1 MDTPGVSSYTRLRPA
16 ARATIGLVLAVAVLA
31 VFVWLTGGVTV
42 IRALT
47 RANVGIVAVG
57 SVAGTAAV
65 LSWGEALRRALGG
78 TKPIGGLK
86 YRLAYLSG
94 DFARQV
100 LPMGRLSGSAIIA
113 YAVTRPFDL
122 EYEEGLAAVTV
133 TDLLNLVS
141 AITLSTLGLSAVF
154 LRADV
159 GDVRTFLGGLTG
171 ALVVAVGVVAL
182 VTRRRHVVERLVER
196 VSGLLYRGA
205 TRLGVEPVAA
215 AFEPESM
222 RRRVESYFGAL
233 DAVADDR
240 RRVAATASFVAVGW
254 MAFAASLT
262 AAGTALGVGVPF
274 AAALFVAPAA
284 GLVGWSPL
292 PGGAGGIEVAVTA
305 GLVAVAGVS
314 VESAAAVA
322 ILYRV
327 CSYWVVVGVDA
338 VAAGLLAAIEAD

>member
-1 MDTPGVSSYTRLRPA
+1 MDTPGVGSYTRLRPA
-16 ARATIGLVLAVAVLA
+16 ARAIIGLALAVVVLA
-31 VFVWLTGGVTV
+31 VFVWLTGGVEV
-42 IRALT
+42 LRALT
-47 RANVGIVAVG
+47 RADLRPVAVG
-57 SVAGTAAV
+57 SVAGVAAI

-78 TKPIGGLK
+78 TKPVGGLR
-86 YRLAYLSG
+86 YRLTYLSG

-113 YAVTRPFDL
+113 YAVTRPFDI

-141 AITLSTLGLSAVF
+141 AVSLSTLGLSIVF

-171 ALVVAVGVVAL
+171 ALVVAVAVVAL
-182 VTRRRHVVERLVER
+182 VTRRRRVVERGVETL
-196 VSGLLYRGA
+196 SGVLHRGA
-205 TRLGVEPVAA
+205 ARLGVESVAA
-215 AFEPESM
+215 ALEPESM
-222 RRRVESYFGAL
+222 RHRVESYFGAL

-254 MAFAASLT
+254 LAFAASLT
-262 AAGTALGVGVPF
+262 AAATALSVGVPF

-292 PGGAGGIEVAVTA
+292 PGGTGGIEVAVTA

-322 ILYRV
+322 LLYRV
-327 CSYWVVVGVDA
+327 CSYWVVVAVDA
-338 VAAGLLAAIEAD
+338 VATGLLAAIEN